1 MKRLTKRLGQQH
13 IHITL
18 FYYSHLKWILEN
30 ENTRLKY
37 DIAAINQVNGDEG
50 NVIGKGRNVTLQH
63 KVGESKLCVTQTLM
77 EWKRISDY
85 WYMIL
90 D

>member
-1 MKRLTKRLGQQH
+1 MRLGKQH
-13 IHITL
+13 IIL

-63 KVGESKLCVTQTLM
+63 KVGESKLCVAHTLM
-77 EWKRISDY
+77 VWKRVSDY